1 MTDVKKK
8 TISLELDK
16 NDIDILDSLCSS
28 KNLSRPKYVSK
39 LLHQVQEENK
49 NGASLEPVELFLL
62 KKDIDV
68 EVAYNYLRTVNPKAS
83 QFIYEK
89 YEKLRPILI
98 EISNP
103 KNPLYIEE
111 VRNELSEIVEFKNEE
126 KNLDDLKEEIRKAKD
141 EYSKLKSEVKE
152 ISDEWNEWQDKI
164 EEIEKQKDE
173 INKEVGNLQD
183 PDVLKKIKSF
193 NTSFTALVKSIFDNV
208 KSPDINDVMFQS
220 IKLTQDQKN
229 TLKLLSEQSEEIEKL
244 IEDEDLLS
252 EFKLNEVREKLKE
265 EIEKEKENAKKE
277 MDGFMAHNPEKIMKN
292 IREHINLSL
301 DRITGVKEDV
311 SGYRYYNSHEYGTI
325 TDELDKAISNIE
337 LLNGQ
342 VKNKSFREKLMGKG
356 E

>member
-1 MTDVKKK
+1 MMEEEIQTKEISFFVNAEDLNTFDKIRKK
-8 TISLELDK
+8 
-16 NDIDILDSLCSS
+16 
-28 KNLSRPKYVSK
+28 KNLSRREYFIELV
-39 LLHQVQEENK
+39 HQVQNEELDP
-49 NGASLEPVELFLL
+49 SLRQHAQEEFLL
-62 KKDIDV
+62 EDSITSKM
-68 EVAYNYLRTVNPKAS
+68 AYNYLRINPKAS

-111 VRNELSEIVEFKNEE
+111 VKNELSGIVEIKNEE
-126 KNLDDLKEEIRKAKD
+126 KNLDDLREQMRKAKD
-141 EYSKLKSEVKE
+141 EYSKLKSEIKE
-152 ISDEWNEWQDKI
+152 MSDEWNEWQDKL

-208 KSPDINDVMFQS
+208 KSPDIADVMFQS

-229 TLKLLSEQSEEIEKL
+229 TLKLLSEQAEEIEKL

-252 EFKLNEVREKLKE
+252 EFKLNEVRQKLKE
-265 EIEKEKENAKKE
+265 QIEKEKENAKKE
-277 MDGFMAHNPEKIMKN
+277 MDGFMAHNPQKLMKN
-292 IREHINLSL
+292 VREHINLSL
-301 DRITGVKEDV
+301 DRLVGVKQDA
-311 SGYRYYNSHEYGTI
+311 SGFRYYNDHEYGTI
-325 TDELDKAISNIE
+325 ADELGKALSNID

-342 VKNKSFREKLMGKG
+342 VENKGIWSKIRRD
-356 E
+356 